1 MKNLIES
8 LGGGGRANG
17 LWAGGGLLDRLG
29 LGRRGRLA
37 IPGSG
42 RGPMKALM
50 KGPMKGPM
58 KGLMKG
64 LMERRQGGGRAKWIW
79 AGVGLLVAAGVAFN
93 LKELIRYIKIARM

>member
-17 LWAGGGLLDRLG
+17 LWAGGGLVDRLG
-29 LGRRGRLA
+29 RGRRRLWRA
-37 IPGSG
+37 AGGAGAPL
-42 RGPMKALM
+42 KT
-50 KGPMKGPM
+50 
-58 KGLMKG
+58 
-64 LMERRQGGGRAKWIW
+64 LMERRQRGGGKAKWVW